1 MNNSQHFNTHRAQL
15 EQLIHT
21 HAPSDHI
28 ALSMLNHVREMGNAM
43 QDEENEATTR
53 LHGLHA
59 LHRTPAARIRQFILG
74 ELREA

>member
-1 MNNSQHFNTHRAQL
+1 MNSQHFNTHRAQL

-21 HAPSDHI
+21 HAPSDHV
-28 ALSMLNHVREMGNAM
+28 ALSMINHVREMGRAM
-43 QDEENEATTR
+43 QNEENEATTR
-53 LHGLHA
+53 LHHLHA